1 MEMVGTRGSSNWGV
15 VLRGGTP
22 RFGGVRACGLSDER
36 RPLLRNEG
44 WGFVLHRA
52 RPRQLGSWRRALCLA
67 SFSRC
72 RALRAAESMIKS
84 KPLNA
89 RLSRTQQ
96 LVNHTA
102 PG

>member
-1 MEMVGTRGSSNWGV
+1 
-15 VLRGGTP
+15 
-22 RFGGVRACGLSDER
+22 
-36 RPLLRNEG
+36 RNEG

-102 PG
+102 PGFSILARGCRSDTDDDRAVQLRFLDGHWSEIRFRLEGD